1 MFRNPPWNYIP
12 FLQGMQYKHLCFSN
26 TNLSAII
33 GRESESFFII
43 STSLIFYLIVFI
55 IWGPYIQANCFI
67 LGYRTVAILIMQLL
81 L

>member
-33 GRESESFFII
+33 GRESESFFHYKYII
-43 STSLIFYLIVFI
+43 
-55 IWGPYIQANCFI
+55 N
-67 LGYRTVAILIMQLL
+67 LL
-81 L
+81 LNSFHYLRTLYSSQLFYFGL